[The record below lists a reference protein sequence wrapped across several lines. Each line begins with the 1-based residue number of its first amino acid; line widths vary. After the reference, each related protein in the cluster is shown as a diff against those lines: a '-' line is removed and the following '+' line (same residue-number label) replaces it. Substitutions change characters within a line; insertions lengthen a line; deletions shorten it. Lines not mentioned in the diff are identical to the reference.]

1 MKPEANIKQ
10 KTKAEPLFGSIEP
23 EWIELEDVE
32 GKPQKLLRPT
42 PKEILLLLAVFLSV
56 FIDNGE
62 VALPLFLVI
71 PEVLINVLHAPFWVT
86 LPCLVAV
93 VGIGMACYHFQK
105 MPKDRSDYR
114 VKNFGL
120 TLLCVALYF
129 FLKASE
135 SFVVTFFG
143 SLVFAGIY
151 LYLAKKYSK
160 QQN

>member
-62 VALPLFLVI
+62 VALDRKSTRLRSSHRI
-71 PEVLINVLHAPFWVT
+71 RSR
-86 LPCLVAV
+86 
-93 VGIGMACYHFQK
+93 
-105 MPKDRSDYR
+105 MPSS
-114 VKNFGL
+114 
-120 TLLCVALYF
+120 A
-129 FLKASE
+129 
-135 SFVVTFFG
+135 
-143 SLVFAGIY
+143 
-151 LYLAKKYSK
+151 
-160 QQN
+160 